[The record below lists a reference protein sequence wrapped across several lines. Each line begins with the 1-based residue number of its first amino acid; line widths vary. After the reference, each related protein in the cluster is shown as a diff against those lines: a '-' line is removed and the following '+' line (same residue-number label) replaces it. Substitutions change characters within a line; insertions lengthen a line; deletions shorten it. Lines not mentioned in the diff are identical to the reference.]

1 MKYYGALEC
10 VKLDTLQKPAEIIE
24 NKGEGIGRK
33 ISSDNT
39 EKHMVPD

>member
-10 VKLDTLQKPAEIIE
+10 AEHDTLQKPIIE
-24 NKGEGIGRK
+24 NKGEDIERK

-39 EKHMVPD
+39 EKQIPD